1 MVGGVITM
9 NSKGSL
15 YETAKQIWQDE
26 FLPLLVSWGFEL
38 TLQPAE
44 GDNYEPIAGAPQTK
58 IVSKLW
64 EIKWGNRKSAYLEVY
79 TYLPVRCA
87 TDDRVFINASSVIN
101 TFVFLNDHTN
111 KAAAESLIR
120 NAYRNF
126 VARLVVAAITNKSV
140 RYRPNL
146 LVKVG
151 NEAFRLYFHLLAKN
165 WVWEVKTF
173 LTKQSIARFKQDLAE
188 NPIEFF
194 HQLRKGIALQA
205 L

>member
-1 MVGGVITM
+1 M
-9 NSKGSL
+9 NSKDCL

-26 FLPLLVSWGFEL
+26 FLPLLVSWGFEV
-38 TLQPAE
+38 TPQPAE
-44 GDNYEPIAGAPQTK
+44 GDSYQPIAGAPQIK

-64 EIKWGNRKSAYLEVY
+64 EIRWGNQRSAYLELY
-79 TYLPVRCA
+79 TYIPVRCA
-87 TDDRVFINASSVIN
+87 IDDRVFINASSVIN
-101 TFVFLNDHTN
+101 TLVFLNNHTD
-111 KAAAESLIR
+111 KATAENLIR
-120 NAYRNF
+120 AAYRHF
-126 VARLVVAAITNKSV
+126 VARLVVAFITNKSV

-146 LVKVG
+146 LVKAGDEV
-151 NEAFRLYFHLLAKN
+151 FRLYFHLLTKN

-173 LTKQSIARFKQDLAE
+173 LTKQSIGRFKRDLAE

>member
-1 MVGGVITM
+1 M
-9 NSKGSL
+9 NSKDCL
-15 YETAKQIWQDE
+15 YETAKQIWQGE
-26 FLPLLVSWGFEL
+26 FLPLLVSWGFEI
-38 TLQPAE
+38 TPQPVE
-44 GDNYEPIAGAPQTK
+44 GDAYKPIAGAPQIE

-64 EIKWGNRKSAYLEVY
+64 EIRWGDRKSAYLEVY
-79 TYLPVRCA
+79 TYIPVRCA

-111 KAAAESLIR
+111 KAAAENLIR

-146 LVKVG
+146 LVKAG
-151 NEAFRLYFHLLAKN
+151 DEAFRLYFLLLAKN

-173 LTKQSIARFKQDLAE
+173 LTKQSIGRFKRDLAD

>member
-1 MVGGVITM
+1 MTGKCT
-9 NSKGSL
+9 L
-15 YETAKQIWQDE
+15 YEVAKQIWQGE
-26 FLPLLVSWGFEL
+26 FLPLLVSWGFEV
-38 TLQPAE
+38 TPQPAE
-44 GDNYEPIAGAPQTK
+44 GDDYKPIAGAPQIK

-64 EIKWGNRKSAYLEVY
+64 EIRWGNRRSAYLELY
-79 TYLPVRCA
+79 TYLPVRCT

-101 TFVFLNDHTN
+101 TLVFLNDHTD
-111 KAAAESLIR
+111 KTAAESLIR
-120 NAYRNF
+120 AAYRHF
-126 VARLVVAAITNKSV
+126 VARLVVAAVTNKSA

-146 LVKVG
+146 LVKAG
-151 NEAFRLYFHLLAKN
+151 DETLRLYFHLLAKN

-173 LTKQSIARFKQDLAE
+173 LTKQSIGRFKRDLSE

>member
-1 MVGGVITM
+1 M
-9 NSKGSL
+9 NNKDCL

-26 FLPLLVSWGFEL
+26 FLPLLVSWGFEI
-38 TLQPAE
+38 TPQPVE
-44 GDNYEPIAGAPQTK
+44 GDNYEPIAGAPQIE

-64 EIKWGNRKSAYLEVY
+64 EIRWGNRKSAYLELY
-79 TYLPVRCA
+79 TYIPVRCA

-101 TFVFLNDHTN
+101 TFVFLNDHTD
-111 KAAAESLIR
+111 KTAAENLIR
-120 NAYRNF
+120 AAYRHF

-146 LVKVG
+146 LVKAG
-151 NEAFRLYFHLLAKN
+151 DEAFRLYFRLLAKD

-173 LTKQSIARFKQDLAE
+173 LTKQSIGRFKRDLTE

-194 HQLRKGIALQA
+194 YQLRKGIALQA

>member
-1 MVGGVITM
+1 M
-9 NSKGSL
+9 NCKDCL

-26 FLPLLVSWGFEL
+26 FLPLLVSWGFEI
-38 TLQPAE
+38 TPQPVE
-44 GDNYEPIAGAPQTK
+44 GDDYKPIAGAPQTE

-64 EIKWGNRKSAYLEVY
+64 EIKWGNQKSAYLELY
-79 TYLPVRCA
+79 TYTPIRRT
-87 TDDRVFINASSVIN
+87 TDNSVSINASAVIDD
-101 TFVFLNDHTN
+101 FVFLNDHTD

-120 NAYRNF
+120 NAYRRF

-146 LVKVG
+146 LVKAG
-151 NEAFRLYFHLLAKN
+151 DEAFRLYFRLSAKN

-173 LTKQSIARFKQDLAE
+173 LTKQSIGRFKRDLAE

-205 L
+205 I